1 MVTSPVGARCP
12 TCARIGRPA
21 ILDTSSSEMG
31 RAILFGVGASVA
43 GALAVSILLK
53 ILILLPFAIGLL
65 DLLVVAGGMAG
76 VGYLVGES
84 VKYGSGRKLDKR
96 LKYVATL
103 GVFVGWMAVIALLPL
118 FNVPQGLVSGTGG
131 IVGLIASFYVAMN
144 RVKL

>member
-21 ILDTSSSEMG
+21 ILDTSSSELS
-31 RAILFGVGASVA
+31 RAILYGVAVSVA

-53 ILILLPFAIGLL
+53 ILILLPFENNLI
-65 DLLVVAGGMAG
+65 DLFVVAGGMAG
-76 VGYLVGES
+76 IGFLVGES
-84 VKYGSGRKLDKR
+84 VKYGSGRKLDRR

-103 GVFVGWMAVIALLPL
+103 GVFVGWAGVIVLLPL